1 MKVTAMAA
9 VAVTLLL
16 ATGLTM
22 AAALC
27 YYEGS
32 GLQAVVA
39 AVGAMVC
46 LVVGWFAAWAVD
58 LAEEQGM

>member
-1 MKVTAMAA
+1 MKVTAMAV
-9 VAVTLLL
+9 VAAALLL

-32 GLQAVVA
+32 GLQAFVAAALVVA
-39 AVGAMVC
+39 C

>member
-1 MKVTAMAA
+1 MKVTAMSIVV
-9 VAVTLLL
+9 VALLL
-16 ATGLTM
+16 AMGLAM
-22 AAALC
+22 ASVLC
-27 YYEGS
+27 YYGGS

-39 AVGAMVC
+39 AVSAVIC

>member
-1 MKVTAMAA
+1 MKVTAMSV
-9 VAVTLLL
+9 VAVSLLL
-16 ATGLTM
+16 AMGLTM

-27 YYEGS
+27 YYAGS
-32 GLQAVVA
+32 GLQTFMASVSA
-39 AVGAMVC
+39 AVC

>member
-1 MKVTAMAA
+1 MKVTAMAV
-9 VAVTLLL
+9 VAAALLL
-16 ATGLTM
+16 AMGLTM

-27 YYEGS
+27 YYEGR
-32 GLQAVVA
+32 GLQAFVA
-39 AVGAMVC
+39 AALVVVC

>member
-1 MKVTAMAA
+1 MKVTAMCV

-16 ATGLTM
+16 AMGLTM
-22 AAALC
+22 ASVLC

-32 GLQAVVA
+32 GLQAFVA
-39 AVGAMVC
+39 AVSAVAC

>member
-1 MKVTAMAA
+1 MKVAAMAV
-9 VAVTLLL
+9 VAAALLL
-16 ATGLTM
+16 AMGLTM
-22 AAALC
+22 ASVLC

-32 GLQAVVA
+32 GLQTFMAAASAV
-39 AVGAMVC
+39 VC